1 MYVISECLQI
11 TQISICLLLWVFV
24 DSMNIVNLHLID
36 SCKQIAWV
44 LSAYSN
50 HLDAQSGF
58 VLTEKQSKKNLV
70 LNIQRMTELANNT
83 NNSEIVLQSAFQHA
97 PLYIYIYMT
106 IINAVIFLVGVF
118 GNTLVILVVCRVR
131 SMRDPTN
138 YFLLTLSVAD
148 LCVLLVCQ
156 PVAIMEFYAKER
168 WYIGSFMCKYINCYL
183 RVSMI
188 NASQALAVD
197 SLRIGKLIPLL
208 ENGSLH
214 VSIVTMIAMTTERYY
229 SITYPLQ
236 TLVHWKNR
244 MTVKVIISI
253 WIFGF
258 LSTSPFLI
266 ITTLEG
272 AEFYDGTAV
281 QVCRTHIYL
290 TWHKVFVIGAN
301 VAFFL
306 VPFVVLTLMYSKI
319 IKTLIMDRG
328 VISHVQSSQ
337 TSACTR
343 KQQIF
348 APVEDIDRLG
358 IESFYNITWFARI
371 MMYINSAGNPI
382 IYSLSSTK
390 FKNGFRTVLLR
401 RNTSYNSVQMRYMTR
416 HLHFSTSA
424 NVDLNEH
431 NGHRIPNIVRRR
443 GKNGG
448 QTRGNVSCGIGNWC
462 VPPSHRLKED
472 YCKRNNLQ

>member
-1 MYVISECLQI
+1 
-11 TQISICLLLWVFV
+11 
-24 DSMNIVNLHLID
+24 
-36 SCKQIAWV
+36 
-44 LSAYSN
+44 
-50 HLDAQSGF
+50 
-58 VLTEKQSKKNLV
+58 
-70 LNIQRMTELANNT
+70 MTEFANNT
-83 NNSEIVLQSAFQHA
+83 NNSDIVLQSAFQHA

-168 WYIGSFMCKYINCYL
+168 WYIGSFMCKYINYYL

-188 NASQALAVD
+188 KASQALAVV
-197 SLRIGKLIPLL
+197 SVKCSKLIPLL

-266 ITTLEG
+266 ITNLEG
-272 AEFYDGTAV
+272 AEFYDGTPV

-319 IKTLIMDRG
+319 IKTLIADRG
-328 VISHVQSSQ
+328 VIAHEQSSH

-343 KQQIF
+343 KQVIRTFLLIIILFFITMCPIRVFSLWQTF
-348 APVEDIDRLG
+348 APVEDIYRLG

-431 NGHRIPNIVRRR
+431 NGHRIPTIVCRR

-448 QTRGNVSCGIGNWC
+448 QTLGNVSCGIKN
-462 VPPSHRLKED
+462 V
-472 YCKRNNLQ
+472 